1 MKPLG
6 ALGVLVCVV
15 VISRSALASYTRIS
29 YIVGWHGTA
38 VYAFL
43 QSDPGCDCVPLE
55 NASIE
60 CEMVCS
66 YASGVSTHYIEWCLG
81 EFGRVGP
88 KIF

>member
-29 YIVGWHGTA
+29 YIVGWQGTA

-43 QSDPGCDCVPLE
+43 QFDPGHDCVPLE

-60 CEMVCS
+60 C
-66 YASGVSTHYIEWCLG
+66 
-81 EFGRVGP
+81 
-88 KIF
+88 